1 MNTSGV
7 YAIRCTANSKVY
19 IGQSIKIDKRKAY
32 HFSSLRG
39 GYHENKHLQR
49 SFNKHGES
57 SFIFCVIEYSSVE
70 MLDAS
75 EIFWIRFFK
84 SDDGVHGYNAES
96 GGNENKIMSAET
108 RAKIS
113 AAGMGRVQS
122 QETIARRVAVL
133 RGQKRSAEFCK
144 KLGDR
149 RRGVV
154 ASPETLLKMSA
165 SRKGFCHSAETKAKM
180 STTRMGYK
188 PTPEAIAKSSA
199 SRLGMKFSTEHRAA
213 MSASAKTRKP
223 ISDETRERLSNSTRL
238 VWLNRKQKIAV

>member
-1 MNTSGV
+1 MNTSGI
-7 YAIRCTANSKVY
+7 YAIRCMANSKVY
-19 IGQSIKIDKRKAY
+19 IGQSIKVDKRKAY

-39 GYHENKHLQR
+39 GYHGNKHLQR

-113 AAGMGRVQS
+113 AAGLGRIQS

-165 SRKGFCHSAETKAKM
+165 SRKGFCHSAETRLKM
-180 STTRMGYK
+180 SFARKGKMVSEETKKRMSESRKGIVFSA
-188 PTPEAIAKSSA
+188 EQIAN
-199 SRLGMKFSTEHRAA
+199 
-213 MSASAKTRKP
+213 MSAAAKTRKP
-223 ISDETRERLSNSTRL
+223 ISDETRKRLSDSTRL